1 MELEGSKR
9 EKEDNTNNQEHIY
22 TYQSFVKKRCSRTK
36 ELLILNSGSARNQNK
51 NWILW
56 RRETMFQTIVS
67 RGSREAS
74 RRIVGWCTAS
84 TSAPWPFDRCP
95 GYSSHGSPSPACSS
109 WRTRSFFSP
118 QWNEKVGCVLCWVGS
133 LLLLADKPLCVLIYR
148 RRKEMDLSLSLP
160 QCLREDYVLLL
171 SCQRLH

>member
-1 MELEGSKR
+1 MEIESSKR
-9 EKEDNTNNQEHIY
+9 EKEDKTNNQEHIY
-22 TYQSFVKKRCSRTK
+22 TYQSFVKKRCSHTK

-95 GYSSHGSPSPACSS
+95 GYSSHGSPSPCSS
-109 WRTRSFFSP
+109 WRTRRFFFP
-118 QWNEKVGCVLCWVGS
+118 QGNEKVARLCIVLSGIFTVACGQALVCLYIG
-133 LLLLADKPLCVLIYR
+133 R
-148 RRKEMDLSLSLP
+148 REKRWTILSA
-160 QCLREDYVLLL
+160 CLNV
-171 SCQRLH
+171 